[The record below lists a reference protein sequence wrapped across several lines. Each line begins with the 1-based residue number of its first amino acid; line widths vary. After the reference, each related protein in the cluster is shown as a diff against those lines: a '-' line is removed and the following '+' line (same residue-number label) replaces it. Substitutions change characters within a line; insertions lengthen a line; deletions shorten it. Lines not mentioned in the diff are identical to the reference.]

1 VATTYVPVAE
11 LGELQENEMKVVK
24 VSGRDVVLTLVGGQP
39 FAFDRTCPHE
49 AAPLDEGMIYRKTV
63 ICDDHGYTF
72 DLETGECTSPKDGTM
87 LPLFTVEEHD
97 GKWCIRVE
105 S

>member
-1 VATTYVPVAE
+1 MAVSYVPVAE
-11 LGELQENEMKVVK
+11 LNELQENQMKVVK
-24 VSGRDVVLTLVGGQP
+24 VSNREIVLTLIEGKP
-39 FAFDRTCPHE
+39 YAFDRTCPHE
-49 AAPLDEGMIYRKTV
+49 AAPLDEGMIYKKSV

-87 LPLFTVEEHD
+87 LPMHTIEEHD
-97 GKWCIRVE
+97 GKWCIKVE